1 MLASQIIIYTVI
13 IIMCIFDIYLAIRLI
28 EYIYCASIKHQP
40 PLIASTNC
48 LRRSVIEQIIKHY
61 PESKTICE
69 IGSGF
74 GGLARAVAKKT
85 NADVYALENMHFS
98 AFVSK
103 TCDLLF
109 RRQNNHTILCD
120 AFEYLERTNKQFDV
134 AIAYLGPTL
143 TKKIQQYKNKIKV
156 LISLDFEIKD
166 LEPAHVIDLSKH
178 GYTIYKRIK
187 YPHKLFIYEFK

>member
-1 MLASQIIIYTVI
+1 
-13 IIMCIFDIYLAIRLI
+13 MCIFDIYLAIRLI

-48 LRRSVIEQIIKHY
+48 LRRNVTEQIIKHY
-61 PESKTICE
+61 PESKNICE

-85 NADVYALENMHFS
+85 
-98 AFVSK
+98 
-103 TCDLLF
+103 
-109 RRQNNHTILCD
+109 
-120 AFEYLERTNKQFDV
+120 
-134 AIAYLGPTL
+134 
-143 TKKIQQYKNKIKV
+143 
-156 LISLDFEIKD
+156 KD
-166 LEPAHVIDLSKH
+166 LKPAHVIDLSKH